1 MLATGDIDAFT
12 DKSKLEKMIIEPM
25 QMKWYLVTNGLWKE
39 EAKPDFRSIK
49 KKARQFNDLSC

>member
-49 KKARQFNDLSC
+49 KKAR